1 VQEAQPVRGP
11 RLVEYGLI
19 VTLIV
24 LVAIIAL
31 TLFERQI
38 AEVLWT
44 IEREI
49 AG

>member
-1 VQEAQPVRGP
+1 VNDTSLVRGP

-31 TLFERQI
+31 TLFETQI
-38 AEVLWT
+38 AEVLWA
-44 IEREI
+44 IAREME
-49 AG
+49 G